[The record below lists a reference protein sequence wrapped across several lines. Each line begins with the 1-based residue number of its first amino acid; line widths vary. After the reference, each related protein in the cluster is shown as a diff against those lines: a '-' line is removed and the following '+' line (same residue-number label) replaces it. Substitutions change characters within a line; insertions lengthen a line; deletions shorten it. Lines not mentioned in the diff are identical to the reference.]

1 MRMSRG
7 TRKKLA
13 RFVGEPTT
21 GVQPMTSTIA
31 NGSTR
36 MAKAVENDVAAAKD
50 EFESRAGRIRNEIAA
65 LATSMAEAGE
75 SLAGDLSAGASA
87 TAREMRAASQETLQD
102 LRNQMKV
109 LERQAAVKMR
119 QNPMAALA
127 MAAGAGFLL
136 AMLARR

>member
-1 MRMSRG
+1 
-7 TRKKLA
+7 
-13 RFVGEPTT
+13 
-21 GVQPMTSTIA
+21 MTSTIA

-65 LATSMAEAGE
+65 LATSIAEAGE
-75 SLAGDLSAGASA
+75 NLAGDLSAGAGA

-102 LRNQMKV
+102 LRNQMKE